1 MTIPVCTYVVSVVS
15 IFLSYTHRKTYWLL
29 LLLLL
34 GRITHF
40 DVQFHAFFFFFLP
53 ILLLFKG
60 HGKWRSST
68 SSDPFFC

>member
-1 MTIPVCTYVVSVVS
+1 MTISVCSTYVSVVS

-29 LLLLL
+29 LL

-40 DVQFHAFFFFFLP
+40 DVQSHGFFFGAY

-60 HGKWRSST
+60 QR
-68 SSDPFFC
+68 